1 MPILLEFTLFALFI
15 IGLTAFMAV
24 IMHGFGTGLSKQ
36 SKSFKQHL
44 NESKQSWRGIKRD
57 D

>member
-1 MPILLEFTLFALFI
+1 MPLLLEFMLFASFI

-24 IMHGFGTGLSKQ
+24 IMHGFGTSLSKQ

-44 NESKQSWRGIKRD
+44 TESKQNWKGIKREH
-57 D
+57 